1 METKR
6 HLPLRGGGRMPLS
19 FFDQENRWFSVQKQ
33 CFQFF
38 CVYFGVSKFKWK
50 MEMRGSD
57 AKWQKFS
64 FSILTTS
71 QRRYAY
77 KSTR

>member
-1 METKR
+1 
-6 HLPLRGGGRMPLS
+6 MPLS
-19 FFDQENRWFSVQKQ
+19 FFDQENRWFLVQKQ

-64 FSILTTS
+64 FKGDMHIRAHVETLM
-71 QRRYAY
+71 
-77 KSTR
+77 